1 MYKIAQY
8 EYGTR
13 CRCCNGEMLMCEP
26 DLFPNFMQLREPD
39 TGREIQFGRGEW
51 MAIQKLSY
59 NGKSFMPDL
68 TLEIF
73 VPYSKKKDAFKEYV

>member
-26 DLFPNFMQLREPD
+26 DLFPNFMQLREPEKKH
-39 TGREIQFGRGEW
+39 RH
-51 MAIQKLSY
+51 
-59 NGKSFMPDL
+59 
-68 TLEIF
+68 IF
-73 VPYSKKKDAFKEYV
+73 LKFLLNLLRKED